1 MTECV
6 EIRRNLPNP
15 SLLVKLHEYQYLAV
29 NLDQDKESQAA
40 GDSRPSFGHSSSK
53 EEKEEDEEELS
64 TDAYP
69 NVKRT
74 LHLYLYYVN
83 GLYDEKEQ
91 YVIYDMSS
99 FIADVG
105 GYMGLLLGFSLQ
117 GLAEMTER
125 GLKKLGTRKNDE

>member
-1 MTECV
+1 MD
-6 EIRRNLPNP
+6 
-15 SLLVKLHEYQYLAV
+15 K
-29 NLDQDKESQAA
+29 DKESQAA
-40 GDSRPSFGHSSSK
+40 GDSRPSFGHSNSK
-53 EEKEEDEEELS
+53 EEKEEVS
-64 TDAYP
+64 TDACT
-69 NVKRT
+69 NVRRT